1 MRRWRSVRWL
11 ALTFVSVVA
20 AMAVNAFAVPIFAVG
35 SGSMLPTLVAGDR
48 VLVNRLSYVLH
59 DVEPGDIIVFDA
71 PCGSDVGPLIKR
83 VIAVEGD
90 VVEARNGVVLVDGRL
105 LDERY
110 VPDGSN
116 TSAFAPTVV
125 PGGHVWVMGD
135 NRRTSRD
142 SRQFEAV
149 PEEAILGR
157 AFITVWPLSAVGF
170 L

>member
-11 ALTFVSVVA
+11 VLIFVSVVVA
-20 AMAVNAFAVPIFAVG
+20 LAINAFAVPIFAVG
-35 SGSMLPTLVAGDR
+35 SGSMLPTLVVGDR

-71 PCGSDVGPLIKR
+71 PCGPDVGPLIKR
-83 VIAVEGD
+83 VVAVEGE
-90 VVEARNGVVLVDGRL
+90 VVEARSGVVLVDGRL

-110 VPDGSN
+110 IANGSH

-125 PGGHVWVMGD
+125 PKGHVWVMGD

-149 PEEAILGR
+149 PEDAILGR
-157 AFITVWPLSAVGF
+157 AFMTVWPLSDAGF